1 LENNWLLRL
10 PFSPVIP
17 LRLIGLVVA
26 LSISKNS
33 ETESCEY
40 EVPYGGFSYAPYT
53 LSCPSPSEKVKEVD
67 KYLFDES
74 ARQVRNFRPKE
85 RGLSLIQKKARSGRG
100 QNRRK
105 SPKDESKQE
114 NEAIG
119 FQLR

>member
-1 LENNWLLRL
+1 MLRL

-26 LSISKNS
+26 LSKNS

-85 RGLSLIQKKARSGRG
+85 RAG
-100 QNRRK
+100 QILVAYIAQRK
-105 SPKDESKQE
+105 GNPSKPPVLDQSR
-114 NEAIG
+114 N
-119 FQLR
+119 Q